1 MKKTVGQNVT
11 EYRKS
16 KGLTLEDLAGLVGST
31 KSNIWT
37 IENKPN
43 IRPSADLLY
52 RIAVALDTTVEC
64 LLGENVN
71 YDDHD
76 QVFIRKYSKLKDA
89 SKRLIQRIIN
99 VIEE

>member
-1 MKKTVGQNVT
+1 MKKTVGQNVNH
-11 EYRKS
+11 YRKD

-71 YDDHD
+71 HDEHD

-89 SKRLIQRIIN
+89 SKQLIQRIIN